1 MLALRTARDV
11 SRHGHRRTDAAE
23 HVAHAPS
30 RLAASALGAW
40 HETIARTAGSLER
53 NAINNCRRARTG
65 PRSTTLP
72 RAPKPAGRPAGIQAR
87 RCGARLLAATQTQA
101 AGAHPTTAADGSLDR
116 RTCTPCQT
124 PARQLRHI
132 YPDLVRPH
140 CSIVVGP

>member
-40 HETIARTAGSLER
+40 HETIARTAASLER

-72 RAPKPAGRPAGIQAR
+72 RAPKPQLGRARPAGRPAFKCADAALDRLLPRRRRQQAR
-87 RCGARLLAATQTQA
+87 TPPRQ
-101 AGAHPTTAADGSLDR
+101 PTVRSTGVR
-116 RTCTPCQT
+116 TPCQT
-124 PARQLRHI
+124 PGTAAEAHLSRSRTPAL
-132 YPDLVRPH
+132 
-140 CSIVVGP
+140 